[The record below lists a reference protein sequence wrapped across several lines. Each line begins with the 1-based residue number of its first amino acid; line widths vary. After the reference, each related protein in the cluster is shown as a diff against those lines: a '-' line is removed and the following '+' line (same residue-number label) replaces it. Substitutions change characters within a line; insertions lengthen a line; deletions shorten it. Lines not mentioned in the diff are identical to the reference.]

1 MIVPD
6 YLDIP
11 VAISKIISQK
21 EVRRIDLKK
30 SIHNMIHLIT
40 ATSYR
45 EVRHDPFFGTEISD
59 YDFENIYNT
68 HYLKDELKK
77 SILDSIRNNEKRL
90 INVSI
95 ELQIEQVEIST
106 KVHNKRIKTQIK
118 MIINGVIDKT
128 NEPFQHFETFFIG
141 PLSY

>member
-1 MIVPD
+1 MAD

-11 VAISKIISQK
+11 ILLNEIMNQK
-21 EVRRIDLKK
+21 DLKRIDLKS

-40 ATSYR
+40 VTSYS
-45 EVRHDPFFGTEISD
+45 EVKHNPTFGTEISN

-68 HYLKDELKK
+68 HSLKDELKK

-90 INVSI
+90 TNLTID
-95 ELQIEQVEIST
+95 LQIDQVEIRT
-106 KVHNKRIKTQIK
+106 KVYNKRIKTQIRL
-118 MIINGVIDKT
+118 IIEGVIDKT
-128 NEPFQHFETFFIG
+128 NELLKHQETLFIG